1 MDKQTDVKIAL
12 LFQTRAQKVQLKKID
27 KENFLILSNIAPMS
41 FIVDQPKRIVGTID
55 HEQFFSSW
63 VDEFNSKPEKEAL
76 IPTYLTFK
84 DQYVLMLNL
93 FQPEK
98 IS

>member
-55 HEQFFSSW
+55 HEQFF
-63 VDEFNSKPEKEAL
+63 FFL
-76 IPTYLTFK
+76 GR
-84 DQYVLMLNL
+84 
-93 FQPEK
+93 
-98 IS
+98 

>member
-1 MDKQTDVKIAL
+1 M
-12 LFQTRAQKVQLKKID
+12 
-27 KENFLILSNIAPMS
+27 NS
-41 FIVDQPKRIVGTID
+41 
-55 HEQFFSSW
+55 FFSSW

-76 IPTYLTFK
+76 IPAYLTFK

-98 IS
+98 LANNTWQFKVERLANEFIGEHDEILLLVIRRHPIDYPEVQALFKQTHVL